1 MAPAAGERRPYF
13 FEGPGFERPR
23 FEEIRALLAPFPG
36 RLEFAVRLALIC
48 ALTTLAVE
56 FYQTPEPALTAYV
69 AFFVM
74 KPDRAASVVTSM
86 VMLLLITLIVG
97 LVLALTVEVIEQPLW
112 RVTAMTLVSFCLT
125 FAASASKLKP
135 IAGTVA
141 LITAY
146 ALDLLGS
153 VPGGELATR
162 GILYVWLFV
171 GIPAGV
177 SIVVNLILGPSPRR
191 LAERVLAHRLRRAAA
206 MLLAPETDA
215 RKAIGAKATGA
226 RKAFDECLR
235 EGPGEIPV
243 WLKLAGAERT
253 SPARDI
259 AALEQAARSTI
270 VILSVVDFLMS
281 DAGISLPVPIRRGI
295 AETLDGMAAILG
307 KGGYPVEIALESHAD
322 EAGLAPVAATVLSEL
337 RTALSV
343 FAEPPT
349 PDPSPHRDKS
359 PHPGAKPK
367 GGFFLPDAFTNPA
380 HVQYALKTTG
390 AAMFCYIVYLLLDWP
405 GIHTCLITCYIV
417 SLGTTAETMEKQGLR
432 FLGCGLGAAAGL
444 AAIVFLMPNVTSI
457 GGLMG
462 VVFLAALV
470 SGWIAAGG
478 PRISYFGFQL
488 AFAFLLSVVQGAAP
502 AFDMTIA
509 RDRTIGILFGDLV
522 VAIVFT
528 QIWPVTIA
536 KRIDPAIKG
545 LLHQV
550 AALTAAASAP
560 RRWGIAAEA
569 RASLAVIE
577 QDLDLTRYEPPSIRP
592 APAWLDERR
601 EVARI
606 LSSLQGPL
614 LIGADQEP
622 AGFVG
627 TALRLERLAES
638 LDAAAE
644 PEGPTSETA
653 AAPSGSEAMPHPGG
667 PHPAG
672 PHPAGSSGI
681 SAAVEAPLAKLEQ
694 LVTNLSGYAAQEMAD
709 YAPA

>member
-1 MAPAAGERRPYF
+1 MAPVAGERRRAF
-13 FEGPGFERPR
+13 FEGIG
-23 FEEIRALLAPFPG
+23 ALLAPFPG

-48 ALTTLAVE
+48 ALTTVIVE
-56 FYQTPEPALTAYV
+56 IYQTPEPALAVYV

-74 KPDRAASVVTSM
+74 KPDRAASVVTSV
-86 VMLLLITLIVG
+86 VMLLLITLIIG
-97 LVLALTVEVIEQPLW
+97 LVLALTVGVIEQPLW

-135 IAGTVA
+135 IAGIVA

-177 SIVVNLILGPSPRR
+177 CIVVNLVLGPSPRR
-191 LAERVLAHRLRRAAA
+191 LAERALAHRLRLAAA
-206 MLLAPETDA
+206 VLLASD
-215 RKAIGAKATGA
+215 TGE
-226 RKAFDECLR
+226 RKAFEECLR
-235 EGPGEIPV
+235 EGPGEVPA

-253 SPARDI
+253 SSARDI
-259 AALEQAARSTI
+259 ACLQQAARSTL
-270 VILSVVDFLMS
+270 VILSVVDFLT
-281 DAGISLPVPIRRGI
+281 DGVEPALPTAIRHRI
-295 AETLDGMAAILG
+295 AETLEGMAAILG
-307 KGGYPVEIALESHAD
+307 KGGYPVEIELESRED
-322 EAGLAPVAATVLSEL
+322 EAGLAPVAAAALAEL
-337 RTALSV
+337 RAALAA
-343 FAEPPT
+343 FAEPPA
-349 PDPSPHRDKS
+349 PHASPQ
-359 PHPGAKPK
+359 PAAKPR
-367 GGFFLPDAFTNPA
+367 GGFFLPDAFTNPT
-380 HVQYALKTTG
+380 HVHYALKTTG

-417 SLGTTAETMEKQGLR
+417 SLGTAAETMEKQALR
-432 FLGCGLGAAAGL
+432 FLGCGIGAAAGL

-462 VVFLAALV
+462 VVFLATLV

-478 PRISYFGFQL
+478 PRISYAGLQL

-528 QIWPVTIA
+528 QIWPMTIA
-536 KRIDPAIKG
+536 GRIDPAIRG
-545 LLHQV
+545 LLRQV
-550 AALTAAASAP
+550 ATLTAAASAAA
-560 RRWGIAAEA
+560 RWGIAGET
-569 RASLAVIE
+569 RASLAAIE
-577 QDLDLTRYEPPSIRP
+577 QDLDLARYEPPSIRP

-601 EVARI
+601 EVAGI

-614 LIGADQEP
+614 LIGADQEA

-627 TALRLERLAES
+627 TALRLQRLAEG
-638 LDAAAE
+638 LDAAAA
-644 PEGPTSETA
+644 PEGPASETA
-653 AAPSGSEAMPHPGG
+653 AA
-667 PHPAG
+667 
-672 PHPAGSSGI
+672 SGI
-681 SAAVEAPLAKLEQ
+681 SAVVEAPLAKLEQ
-694 LVTNLSGYAAQEMAD
+694 LVANLSEYGAQEMAHH
-709 YAPA
+709 APA